1 MGGLNYQE
9 TATKKTL
16 PVWLMLVLML
26 LACRFSASHS
36 TPAPMTEPFESQPSP
51 TSLPAT
57 VVEPVETLLTTV
69 AYKTIEGVDPD
80 LLSLDIH
87 APANASNAPVVMW
100 VHGGG
105 YFTGDKANQMR
116 YKIDLFNAQG
126 WILVSVNYRL
136 STPDKGAAQF
146 PDHFMDVAAA
156 VAWVHENIPAYGG
169 DPNRIALLGHSAGAD
184 IVSNVGINPAYLQ
197 AYGLNLDV
205 LTCLAPLDTEG
216 FDKVNAG
223 RDDPDGEQWQWENAL
238 GNNPNYLT
246 ETSATLL
253 IQPNIGIPPV
263 LGVVRGNE
271 RRQQIE
277 TEFIAALQAAGIE
290 AVLVDA
296 TSLTHNEVNSQIGA
310 PGDTVMTEPL
320 MEFLTGCFSK

>member
-1 MGGLNYQE
+1 MKMRKSLP
-9 TATKKTL
+9 TLLLLLLAT
-16 PVWLMLVLML
+16 
-26 LACRFSASHS
+26 LACRFSASDS
-36 TPAPMTEPFESQPSP
+36 TPAPAAPIPASP
-51 TSLPAT
+51 TLIVAPLP
-57 VVEPVETLLTTV
+57 TTV
-69 AYKTIEGVDPD
+69 AYKTIEGIDPD

-87 APANASNAPVVMW
+87 ASADASNAPVVMW

-105 YFTGDKANQMR
+105 YFIGDKANQMR
-116 YKIDLFNAQG
+116 YKITLFNSEG

-136 STPDKGAAQF
+136 STPDKGAAQY

-184 IVSNVGINPAYLQ
+184 IVANVGINPTYLQ
-197 AYGLNLDV
+197 AYGLNLDA

-216 FDKVNAG
+216 FDKVTAG
-223 RDDPDGEQWQWENAL
+223 RDDPDGEQQHWKNAL

-253 IQPNIGIPPV
+253 IQPNIGIPSV
-263 LGVVRGNE
+263 LSVVRGNE

-277 TEFIAALQAAGIE
+277 IEFLETLAAAGVPVTRI
-290 AVLVDA
+290 DA
-296 TSLTHNEVNSQIGA
+296 QSLTHNEVNSQIGA

-320 MEFLTGCFSK
+320 MEFLTGCFGE

>member
-1 MGGLNYQE
+1 MKLR
-9 TATKKTL
+9 KSL
-16 PVWLMLVLML
+16 RLLLLLLLVS
-26 LACRFSASHS
+26 LACRFSASDS
-36 TPAPMTEPFESQPSP
+36 MPAPDTPTQASP
-51 TSLPAT
+51 TLIVSPLP
-57 VVEPVETLLTTV
+57 TTV
-69 AYKTIEGVDPD
+69 AYKTIAGVDPD

-105 YFTGDKANQMR
+105 YFTGDKTNQMK

-136 STPDKGAAQF
+136 STPNKGAAQF
-146 PDHFMDVAAA
+146 PDHYMDVAAA
-156 VAWVHENIPAYGG
+156 VAWVHEHIPAYGG

-184 IVSNVGINPAYLQ
+184 IVANVGINPTYLQ
-197 AYGLNLDV
+197 AYGLNLDA

-216 FDKVNAG
+216 FDKVIAG
-223 RDDPDGEQWQWENAL
+223 RDDPDGEQQQWKNAL

-253 IQPNIGIPPV
+253 IQPNVGIPPV

-277 TEFIAALQAAGIE
+277 TEFIAALQATGIE

-320 MEFLTGCFSK
+320 MEFLTGCFGE